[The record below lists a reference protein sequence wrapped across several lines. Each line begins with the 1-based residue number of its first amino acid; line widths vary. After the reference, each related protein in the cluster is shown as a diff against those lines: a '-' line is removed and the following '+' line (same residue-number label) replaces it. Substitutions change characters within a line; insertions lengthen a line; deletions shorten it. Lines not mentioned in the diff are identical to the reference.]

1 MRKSRFT
8 EAQIVGILRELDAG
22 TTATELGRKHG
33 IHANT
38 IRLWKDRYGGLD
50 SSDLVRLKQLEDEN
64 RRKDRIIAR
73 LSLEVDAM
81 KELVKK
87 TAGALAAAR
96 SGEGVKRPRG
106 LDRSRLRV
114 GRLQPQQSLL
124 PPQPG

>member
-50 SSDLVRLKQLEDEN
+50 TSDLVRLKQLEDEN

-73 LSLEVDAM
+73 LALEVDAM
-81 KELVKK
+81 KELVEKNGWGPCIIDQVTPK
-87 TAGALAAAR
+87 VR
-96 SGEGVKRPRG
+96 
-106 LDRSRLRV
+106 
-114 GRLQPQQSLL
+114 
-124 PPQPG
+124 